1 MHILP
6 VPVELPFDVTIQC
19 PHHSYPGEHRW
30 PAALSDQQQQRFH
43 RGLPFLG
50 IVFGLGQLSDVGC
63 GVAEGDELL
72 AGGQFNRIE
81 ECLVPGHD
89 FSLAPVSSSEQSVAP
104 ARNLINTRPQR
115 YGAGNGK

>member
-50 IVFGLGQLSDVGC
+50 IVFGLREHGDVGC
-63 GVAEGDELL
+63 GVAESDERL
-72 AGGQFNRIE
+72 ALGQFDWVVKW
-81 ECLVPGHD
+81 LVPRHLQLFPKNVTSVRGLAHD
-89 FSLAPVSSSEQSVAP
+89 YITSALFELFA
-104 ARNLINTRPQR
+104 
-115 YGAGNGK
+115 